1 MLNIH
6 RPELEMHPFDV
17 ARFSPW
23 SDHFSGGLRERRIL
37 LGLTKIEMLSSTRL
51 LLNKWFRDNCSGRG
65 RLTFPIMGRVG
76 LGFDTWA
83 TYAKSEYARGSRIA
97 PGAKARTCPQ
107 SPNRRWPL
115 NKSIQMTP
123 RPDWNRIMQRLL
135 RAQRALV
142 TDAPRTQCPW
152 HPGCTRQHVT
162 ETAATRGYI
171 TKFGTPLRVVPWFGM
186 YNPRGRL
193 LFVETNR

>member
-1 MLNIH
+1 MLNTH
-6 RPELEMHPFDV
+6 RPELEMHPFDI
-17 ARFSPW
+17 ARFSPRC
-23 SDHFSGGLRERRIL
+23 SQAACASGG
-37 LGLTKIEMLSSTRL
+37 SSRAWRKSKCCPPCL

-65 RLTFPIMGRVG
+65 RLTFPTMGRVG

-107 SPNRRWPL
+107 SPNRRWLL

-171 TKFGTPLRVVPWFGM
+171 TKFGTPLRVVPWLGM